1 MKRLSVRNINKAAF
15 YTLLGGKVI
24 KIEGKNPDNTFILD
38 VSEWVLQYEK
48 YIGLVRYRKYVAE
61 RMKLKEMCRRRQGLP
76 AHYTTRKKLK
86 FKFKDIMSSSGRK

>member
-1 MKRLSVRNINKAAF
+1 MRNINKAAF

-76 AHYTTRKKLK
+76 AHYTTRKGPK
-86 FKFKDIMSSSGRK
+86 FRFQDIISSSGRK